1 MIEKL
6 ILIFFV
12 SILLSTI
19 FVYITKKLFYKL
31 KILDNPTKYG
41 HKRDP
46 IPHSM
51 GVIFV
56 VLFFI
61 LSFFLI
67 EHTQKLYLLWG
78 FGLLITFV
86 SFIDDFY
93 FLSPKLRLL
102 IQIIIAGIIGITSIK
117 VGYISNIFGGVID
130 LNEYFLQFGD
140 FKIYLISF
148 LFTIF
153 WYVFIF
159 NSLNWSDGIVGNTAG
174 ISIISFFV
182 IFLLGLKLY
191 FLDNYI
197 GGKENAL
204 FIMNLSIILIGVL
217 IPFFIGNIKEK
228 FLMGDSGTM
237 FLGFILASLA
247 IISGG
252 KIGSVLVVFGIY
264 AIDALYVIFKRISIG
279 KNPLLG
285 DNLHIHYRLLDAG
298 LSKMQTLSI
307 IYIFSFIFGICSL
320 FLDKGGKII
329 LLVIITFFVIFIPQ
343 IIKKSLKN
351 EKK

>member
-1 MIEKL
+1 MPQITL
-6 ILIFFV
+6 FLL

-19 FVYITKKLFYKL
+19 FVYITKYLFLKL
-31 KILDNPTKYG
+31 KILDNPTKYW
-41 HKRDP
+41 HKRAP

-51 GVIFV
+51 WVIFV
-56 VLFFI
+56 ILFFI
-61 LSFFLI
+61 LSFFLV
-67 EHTQKLYLLWG
+67 EHTQKLYLLWW
-78 FGLLITFV
+78 FWFLITFV

-102 IQIIIAGIIGITSIK
+102 IQIIIAWIIWITSIK
-117 VGYISNIFGGVID
+117 VGYISNIFWWVID
-130 LNEYFLQFGD
+130 LNEYFLQFWD

-159 NSLNWSDGIVGNTAG
+159 NSLNWSDGIVWNTAW

-182 IFLLGLKLY
+182 IFLLWLKLY
-191 FLDNYI
+191 YLDNYLWW
-197 GGKENAL
+197 KENAL
-204 FIMNLSIILIGVL
+204 FIMNLSIILIGIL
-217 IPFFIGNIKEK
+217 IPFFIWNIQEK
-228 FLMGDSGTM
+228 FLMWDSWTM
-237 FLGFILASLA
+237 FLWFILASLA

-252 KIGSVLVVFGIY
+252 KIWSVLVVFWIY
-264 AIDALYVIFKRISIG
+264 AIDALYVIFKRISIW
-279 KNPLLG
+279 KNPLLW
-285 DNLHIHYRLLDAG
+285 DNLHIHYRLLDAW

-307 IYIFSFIFGICSL
+307 IYIFSFIFWICSL
-320 FLDKGGKII
+320 FLDKWWKII